1 MAKPIVWDREEIFA
15 AVRRR
20 KKTLTGIA
28 REQGLYDS
36 ACREALSRGNTRG
49 EIALS
54 KELGVPLEELFPKKY
69 GRENRAK
76 NTHNVRGGERQKRRP
91 STDIGRASA

>member
-1 MAKPIVWDREEIFA
+1 MAKPVWDREEIFA

-49 EIALS
+49 EYALS
-54 KELGVPLEELFPKKY
+54 KELGIPLEELFPKKY
-69 GRENRAK
+69 GRENRARA
-76 NTHNVRGGERQKRRP
+76 NHNGRGDKRQKRAGTP
-91 STDIGRASA
+91 DKGRASA